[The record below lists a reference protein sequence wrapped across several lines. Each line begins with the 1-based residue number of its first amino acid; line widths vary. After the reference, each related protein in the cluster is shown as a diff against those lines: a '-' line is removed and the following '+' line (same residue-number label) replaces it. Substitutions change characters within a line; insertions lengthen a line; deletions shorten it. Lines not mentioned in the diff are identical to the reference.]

1 MIVLNIGAFLVIV
14 ALAFVVGV
22 AIGRRK
28 KKEK

>member
-1 MIVLNIGAFLVIV
+1 MIVLNIGAFVVIV
-14 ALAFVVGV
+14 ALAFVVGF